1 MKHKLILE
9 RVSLEKVKSSVGH
22 VKFYKNLKIVE
33 SDITSLANKKIF
45 LPFL

>member
-9 RVSLEKVKSSVGH
+9 RVLSDNIKSSVGH